1 MIGGR
6 HRGDSVNHDA
16 TFGPVPQGAT
26 IAALGEVVAEM
37 HSSGPGEKTRRFN
50 EALIADYRATGG
62 KRIGELPPSSTVLI
76 TMKGARTGRERI
88 VPVGVEVIEG
98 RMVVVAS
105 ASGIEKNPQ
114 WFHNIVANPRVT
126 VEWQGDTFAAEAV
139 VTEGADRDHL
149 FSKVNEVYR
158 NQQAQSSR
166 TFPVIELR
174 RLQ

>member
-1 MIGGR
+1 
-6 HRGDSVNHDA
+6 
-16 TFGPVPQGAT
+16 
-26 IAALGEVVAEM
+26 
-37 HSSGPGEKTRRFN
+37 
-50 EALIADYRATGG
+50 
-62 KRIGELPPSSTVLI
+62 
-76 TMKGARTGRERI
+76 
-88 VPVGVEVIEG
+88 
-98 RMVVVAS
+98 VAS